1 MPCGT
6 TLGLDS
12 YEMKSYHDKRI
23 HGCLKQ
29 RNKAIYTVFLLWES
43 TKKTPNANGRTKK
56 ACKYQ

>member
-43 TKKTPNANGRTKK
+43 TKKNTKR
-56 ACKYQ
+56 